1 MIQLKEVRAY
11 IERTDTESNKDPL
24 SSWFSLPVEEE
35 ELKEKLGIDFFSQ
48 NYKISEIDVPMK
60 VPPDINLYTLNWIC
74 KTVLELPREYQEE
87 LPTLLQYFD
96 DIYAILYASNRIQ
109 YYEHCNNMADVARA
123 YLKDVPW
130 FSGLAENVKQYFD
143 YEGFG
148 EQLQSESRYVLGENG
163 IFCFS

>member
-1 MIQLKEVRAY
+1 
-11 IERTDTESNKDPL
+11 
-24 SSWFSLPVEEE
+24 
-35 ELKEKLGIDFFSQ
+35 
-48 NYKISEIDVPMK
+48 MK

-74 KTVLELPREYQEE
+74 KTILELPREYQEE
-87 LPTLLQYFD
+87 LPTLLQYFE

>member
-1 MIQLKEVRAY
+1 M
-11 IERTDTESNKDPL
+11 
-24 SSWFSLPVEEE
+24 
-35 ELKEKLGIDFFSQ
+35 
-48 NYKISEIDVPMK
+48 
-60 VPPDINLYTLNWIC
+60 NWIC
-74 KTVLELPREYQEE
+74 KTVLELPKEYQEE

-96 DIYAILYASNRIQ
+96 DIYAILYASSKIQ

-130 FSGLAENVKQYFD
+130 FSGLPENVKQYFD

-163 IFCFS
+163 SFCFS